1 MKKIILSALL
11 GLAIVVS
18 CEKKQEIV
26 TDQNND
32 IASTEQN
39 VTDDHANHDDHEKSE
54 DHDESVKLEL
64 NNGEKWPVNA
74 EMKPYVAET
83 ETQLNTYKPADGDY
97 KMLATTLENTNEN
110 LVKSCTMTGTPHD
123 NLHAWL
129 APHMKE
135 IEKLKN
141 AENREEANHIV
152 GELKES
158 MEKYHQHFN

>member
-18 CEKKQEIV
+18 CDKKQETV
-26 TDQNND
+26 TDQNSTIN
-32 IASTEQN
+32 ATEQ
-39 VTDDHANHDDHEKSE
+39 TDEHATDAHEKSE

-64 NNGEKWPVNA
+64 NNGEKWPVNV
-74 EMKPYVAET
+74 EMNPYIAET
-83 ETQLNTYKPADGDY
+83 EKQLNAYKPEDGDF
-97 KMLATTLENTNEN
+97 KALATNLSTTNDQ

-123 NLHAWL
+123 VLHAWL

-135 IEKLKN
+135 IEKLKK
-141 AENREEANHIV
+141 AENRDDGNEIV

-158 MEKYHQHFN
+158 MEKYHKYFN